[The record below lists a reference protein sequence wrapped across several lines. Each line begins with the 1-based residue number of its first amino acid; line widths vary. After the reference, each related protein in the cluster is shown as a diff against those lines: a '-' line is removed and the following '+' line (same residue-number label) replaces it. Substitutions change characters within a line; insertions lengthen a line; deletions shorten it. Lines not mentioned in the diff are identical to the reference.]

1 MLAYIIFPTPLQCAR
16 NGDTRSMQ
24 ILLGNMGSNVKK
36 KINVQDEDDL
46 TPLHYAARYNQL
58 EVLKLLVENHAGK
71 LFTISTL
78 Q

>member
-1 MLAYIIFPTPLQCAR
+1 MFTGPLVLWFVLQCAR

-58 EVLKLLVENHAGK
+58 EVLKLLVENHAGNGS
-71 LFTISTL
+71 FT
-78 Q
+78 